1 MKDVFKNKRLWIG
14 IGCAVLV
21 VALIACIIL
30 MVGGEGKQSDPT
42 NPATEPTGTTAGG
55 DVTNPS
61 NVTDPE
67 NPTLPPENEI
77 PEPTLPDPTVPSE
90 GDTDE
95 EITVPPEQGDGD
107 EAPTDPDDAGSSDE
121 LPAEGNDDENVIE
134 PTPTPTPTPDPKPEY
149 DFGGVTVGTIRATD
163 WNSWDKAKRQAFLDS
178 VDWWHITPEE
188 YHNFEVATK
197 YNDYD
202 CGFEGHACRGQ
213 EGHDALMEYINAG
226 CEHCGK
232 HDCPSLLVVDP
243 ETLFTWPDSSKCPQY
258 DITKDPMEY
267 CQRCG
272 LPTHGE
278 PGTICVIYQNDGT
291 CYACGKWINAWTC
304 HCCDPDDLD

>member
-1 MKDVFKNKRLWIG
+1 MKNFIAQNKKLLFA
-14 IGCAVLV
+14 IGCGLLAVIILV
-21 VALIACIIL
+21 VVFTSCVNNDNNA
-30 MVGGEGKQSDPT
+30 T
-42 NPATEPTGTTAGG
+42 NPTGVASEATGGIVTT
-55 DVTNPS
+55 PS
-61 NVTDPE
+61 NVT
-67 NPTLPPENEI
+67 
-77 PEPTLPDPTVPSE
+77 EPTVTEPSDVTEPTMPNVTEPQEPEKPQDPRDPSE
-90 GDTDE
+90 
-95 EITVPPEQGDGD
+95 
-107 EAPTDPDDAGSSDE
+107 
-121 LPAEGNDDENVIE
+121 
-134 PTPTPTPTPDPKPEY
+134 
-149 DFGGVTVGTIRATD
+149 VTVGTIRATD

>member
-1 MKDVFKNKRLWIG
+1 MKDVFTNKRLWIG
-14 IGCAVLV
+14 IGCGILA
-21 VALIACIIL
+21 VALIIGAVL
-30 MVGGEGKQSDPT
+30 LALSGDNHN
-42 NPATEPTGTTAGG
+42 NPNSTETTSNTGAVDTTKPG
-55 DVTNPS
+55 DVTDPGDTTNPG
-61 NVTDPE
+61 NVNDPTDIP
-67 NPTLPPENEI
+67 EI
-77 PEPTLPDPTVPSE
+77 PSDPAAPS
-90 GDTDE
+90 
-95 EITVPPEQGDGD
+95 
-107 EAPTDPDDAGSSDE
+107 DP
-121 LPAEGNDDENVIE
+121 VIE
-134 PTPTPTPTPDPKPEY
+134 PTIPDEDPTLPTEPDGDPIFPTDADTGEIIPVGPSDLPSETFPSEDEH

-258 DITKDPMEY
+258 DITKDPFEY
-267 CQRCG
+267 CQVCG
-272 LPTHGE
+272 KPHHGE
-278 PGTICVIYQNDGT
+278 PGTICVIYQYDGT
-291 CYACGKWINAWTC
+291 CHYCGVWIKGETC